1 LFFGAVIDFD
11 LDKTPF
17 LLPGDLFAGC
27 MGGQMNFAHF
37 LGHAVQWKDLLR
49 RVSGVVGKLLGR
61 QLGSAG
67 SNNALLNE
75 LAGEKEAPLWKYLQ
89 LARVRMAQ

>member
-49 RVSGVVGKLLGR
+49 RVSGVVGKLLGHQLRAGR
-61 QLGSAG
+61 QQQC
-67 SNNALLNE
+67 
-75 LAGEKEAPLWKYLQ
+75 LAQ
-89 LARVRMAQ
+89 